1 MIEVVLLR
9 QVVVELRV
17 LVVIGWACQELIGL
31 CPVTLAVW
39 RLEVALGSRLILI
52 HDQLVVD
59 PHLVPKVRLSRAWR
73 MLGIVFVWGQKVVEV
88 LLLLLV
94 LAYDRAGLHGPGPG
108 G

>member
-1 MIEVVLLR
+1 MIEIVLLR

-17 LVVIGWACQELIGL
+17 LIVIHLACQELIGL
-31 CPVTLAVW
+31 CPVALAVW
-39 RLEVALGSRLILI
+39 CLEVALGSRLILI

-59 PHLVPKVRLSRAWR
+59 PHLVPKVRLSWAWS
-73 MLGIVFVWGQKVVEV
+73 MLGIVFVWGQKVIEV

-94 LAYDRAGLHGPGPG
+94 LAYDRARLHGSGPG